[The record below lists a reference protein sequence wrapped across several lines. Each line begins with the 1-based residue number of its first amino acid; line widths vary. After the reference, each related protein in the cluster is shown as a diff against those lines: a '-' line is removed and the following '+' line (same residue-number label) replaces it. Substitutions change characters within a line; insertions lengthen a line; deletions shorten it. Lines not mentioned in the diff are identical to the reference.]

1 LPSSSDPSGPTPDPN
16 KIVDRLC
23 RTELGLALWRAA
35 VAEETAEMWRARV
48 EQLEQQRSPA
58 VQNSTAAHRGE

>member
-1 LPSSSDPSGPTPDPN
+1 MPEQPAATPDPN

-35 VAEETAEMWRARV
+35 VAEETVEVYRARV
-48 EQLEQQRSPA
+48 EQLEQQNSPA
-58 VQNSTAAHRGE
+58 VAPRNS

>member
-1 LPSSSDPSGPTPDPN
+1 LPSSSESAGPSPDPN

-35 VAEETAEMWRARV
+35 VAEETAEVYRARV
-48 EQLEQQRSPA
+48 EQLEQQKSPA
-58 VQNSTAAHRGE
+58 AAPHDR